1 MQITKNFSWAEFK
14 GGSGLDMVDA
24 SPKTLAMVGI
34 MADTLETVRAAAGK
48 PISIVGGIRTAKS
61 AEAMRKAGSN
71 PSNTSDHFY
80 GENPAVPLAV
90 GAVDIQCPGMNIK
103 DLFNLILQLKWNG
116 KISTGQVLL
125 EHNPVK
131 GSWWVHVA
139 NDPRL
144 VLSPED
150 LAKRTDSSINL
161 VAVSLDN
168 GKSFKAIP
176 KGGYYEA

>member
-1 MQITKNFSWAEFK
+1 MESAK
-14 GGSGLDMVDA
+14 
-24 SPKTLAMVGI
+24 PKTVAEVKL
-34 MADTLETVRAAAGK
+34 MAATLEIMREKAELPVTIA
-48 PISIVGGIRTAKS
+48 GGIRTAAS
-61 AEAMRKAGSN
+61 SLTIQKAGGR
-71 PSNTSDHFY
+71 PSSTSDHFY
-80 GENPAVPLAV
+80 GENPNVPLAV
-90 GAVDIQCPGMNIK
+90 GAVDIQCPGMNVK

-125 EHNPVK
+125 EHNPLK
-131 GSWWVHVA
+131 GSWWVHIA

-161 VAVSLDN
+161 VAVSFDN

-176 KGGYYEA
+176 KGGYYGC